1 MGEQA
6 KEITELKVKEKKM
19 VELQNLVNQYDK
31 NIDETMNKKLATEV
45 EKIQADFDDKLM
57 KVEDEKIELE
67 KKCKEAGNVAQT
79 HQNLLEQ
86 AQTELYETSTKLAQ
100 KSNAKSD
107 EVEMLLNDLE
117 SANQRATLAEKEAEN
132 LRDQLRTKSEL
143 EQNTDFAHEPADNE
157 TIKNLQ
163 EQLLTKEKENSALV
177 LEMNKIQSEAKTIS
191 AESQNQVGHLQT
203 QKQDL
208 VSKVQGLE
216 TKLESMADYDAIKKD
231 LSILKCHEFGQD
243 DTDSSSSQKKPLE
256 VMIFER
262 SKTLQAENTTLRM
275 DKEHLTQELS
285 IAKQSL
291 AEKVNEADH
300 KDQLIQGME
309 NIDFT

>member
-132 LRDQLRTKSEL
+132 LRDQLRTKSEF
-143 EQNTDFAHEPADNE
+143 EQNTDFAHEPVDNE

-203 QKQDL
+203 QNQDL
-208 VSKVQGLE
+208 VSKVHGLE
-216 TKLESMADYDAIKKD
+216 TKLESMADYEAIKKD

-291 AEKVNEADH
+291 AEKINEADH
-300 KDQLIQGME
+300 KDQLIQGRE